1 MTNPRVLLEYV
12 PLVRRLLA
20 ASEHPDVARVGRL
33 GEITYLVDE
42 LVALA
47 ELEIYDDLSVG
58 LNARNTRRL
67 QELRQALQPYIGQNL
82 LRAGMQCEFR
92 QYTIYVDPKMESLVH
107 LVGFCLV
114 EPPEAPK
121 DASPADQA
129 RWIFDHPRDGW
140 RDDGQRVV
148 GILLAGC
155 DVAELSSE
163 ELRLLA
169 RGYNFWGHHEKSF
182 ETAKLGLAREPRSTE
197 WLSLC
202 RQDAWNA
209 FLNDLPRVLTA
220 CDTCIGEGVGPAAFW
235 HLLKADRF
243 IDAATGESELEEF
256 EWSPGHPILHPEFL
270 RLAAESLEAALA
282 CEPGLWDQ
290 EADYSWVGD
299 WSKRFAAVLQ
309 QPAFRHLKQPRRT
322 DIWPL

>member
-1 MTNPRVLLEYV
+1 MTNPRAMLEHV
-12 PLVRRLLA
+12 SLVRGLLA

-47 ELEIYDDLSVG
+47 ELEIYDGLSEG
-58 LNARNTRRL
+58 LNARNTRQL
-67 QELRQALQPYIGQNL
+67 HELRQALLPYVGQNL

-92 QYTIYVDPKMESLVH
+92 QHTIYVDPRMERIVH

-140 RDDGQRVV
+140 RDDGRRVV
-148 GILLAGC
+148 EVLLAGR

-169 RGYNFWGHHEKSF
+169 RGYNFWGHHAKSF
-182 ETAKLGLAREPRSTE
+182 ETAKLGLARERSAE
-197 WLSLC
+197 WLALA
-202 RQDAWNA
+202 QQYAWNA
-209 FLNDLPRVLTA
+209 FLNDLPRLLTA
-220 CDTCIGEGVGPAAFW
+220 CDTCIAARVGPAAFW

-270 RLAAESLEAALA
+270 RLAAESLEAALGS
-282 CEPGLWDQ
+282 EPGLWDR
-290 EADYSWVGD
+290 EADHSWVGD
-299 WSKRFAAVLQ
+299 WNKRFAPVLQ
-309 QPAFRHLKQPRRT
+309 EPAFRHLKQPGRT
-322 DIWPL
+322 P